1 MRNSDYFT
9 PTSIEQRKVPPGTFT
24 RKLLLL
30 LASSNINHQQIIMT
44 MDKFAVLKRI
54 GDCAPM
60 VDNTFNNVTDATA
73 YANIMRRKNDG
84 WEYAVYQ
91 LNEEL

>member
-1 MRNSDYFT
+1 
-9 PTSIEQRKVPPGTFT
+9 
-24 RKLLLL
+24 
-30 LASSNINHQQIIMT
+30 
-44 MDKFAVLKRI
+44 MDKFAVIKTLGK
-54 GDCAPM
+54 GYSSM

>member
-1 MRNSDYFT
+1 
-9 PTSIEQRKVPPGTFT
+9 
-24 RKLLLL
+24 
-30 LASSNINHQQIIMT
+30 

-54 GDCAPM
+54 GNCSYH
-60 VDNTFNNVTDATA
+60 VDNTFDNVADATA

-84 WEYAVYQ
+84 WFYAVYQ

>member
-1 MRNSDYFT
+1 M
-9 PTSIEQRKVPPGTFT
+9 E
-24 RKLLLL
+24 
-30 LASSNINHQQIIMT
+30 
-44 MDKFAVLKRI
+44 KFAVLKWL
-54 GDCAPM
+54 GTGFQPHVAEM
-60 VDNTFNNVTDATA
+60 FSNVADATA